1 MISTL
6 SALQLCRGYTT
17 GHVRQEILKNLNVEL
32 FSGQLTL
39 VMGPSGSG
47 KTTLLALLG
56 GLLRPD
62 AGEVNALG
70 SSIGRMSDEEREQFR
85 LRNAGFIFQGFNL
98 FPSLTA
104 LEQVLLPLR
113 YLPNPPEKPHAAA
126 LHALEEVGLA
136 DKAHL
141 RPAALSGGE
150 KQRVAIARGMV
161 KHPALLFADEPTSA
175 LDTANAVVVTQ
186 MLQKLAHERKATVLC
201 VTHDTRL
208 QAYADRVLHLQD
220 GIIFKD
226 EPGAGLSPTAV
237 SEKTFIS

>member
-1 MISTL
+1 MLTL
-6 SALQLCRGYTT
+6 SALQLCRSYTT

-70 SSIGRMSDEEREQFR
+70 SAIGRMSDEEREQFR

-175 LDTANAVVVTQ
+175 LDTASAVVVTQ

-226 EPGAGLSPTAV
+226 EPGAGLSPTVA
-237 SEKTFIS
+237 SEGTLIS